1 MITPGAAT
9 LRFEAEGSLWRI
21 DGEGAAPAGADQ
33 RVTPMRFSTIS
44 IAITFALAPVPALP
58 FDHDEF
64 CAALTDIAS
73 RMNARK
79 GRWLDRSTRHDGV
92 NLNCELKTLEVMRFV
107 NAEVEEMRQGWEI
120 RRQREWNAHYCNRES
135 WREAIDAGWSIIS
148 TLTFRAG
155 EQISFVA
162 EC

>member
-1 MITPGAAT
+1 MSKD
-9 LRFEAEGSLWRI
+9 AEQS
-21 DGEGAAPAGADQ
+21 
-33 RVTPMRFSTIS
+33 
-44 IAITFALAPVPALP
+44 
-58 FDHDEF
+58 
-64 CAALTDIAS
+64 LTDIAS

-79 GRWLDRSTRHDGV
+79 GRWLDRSTRYDGV
-92 NLNCELKTLEVMRFV
+92 KLNCELQALEVMRFV